1 MQILSLTNCPLDP
14 KLGSGKTVVTYTQG
28 LRSLGHTVDILE
40 PKDYET
46 GYKLPRAKK
55 FRQAWGAWGL
65 VRQKLRTEQYDLIEF
80 YGDEF
85 WLATWQ
91 LSKRQKRP
99 LLVAHTNGL
108 ELLDTERSHA
118 YKPLPSP
125 FNSWFARQTHVRFS
139 YMAFAHADAF
149 VSLCG
154 LDREYVLNL
163 GLYPVERTTVVEP
176 GLDHEYRAM
185 PFIPK
190 KEERVAF
197 MGTWTARKGVS
208 NLSAVMTKVLT
219 QNQNLYF
226 DIYGTG
232 GARDTVLACFP
243 AEIHHRI
250 IIYPPLSNQEI
261 AEGLA
266 RANIFFFPSQYEGF
280 GIALS
285 EAMACSC
292 AVVTTPTGFGADL
305 HHGQEALLCD
315 FNDVDAMEQALL
327 QLLQDE
333 ELRLKIAEGG
343 WERVRSLDWD
353 ANIKKLEA
361 TYCQW
366 IKEHQKSL

>member
-28 LRSLGHTVDILE
+28 LRSLGHSVDVLE
-40 PKDYET
+40 PRDYET
-46 GYKLPRAKK
+46 WYRLGRAKK

-65 VRQKLRTEQYDLIEF
+65 VRQKLRTQQYDLIEF

-91 LSKRQKRP
+91 LWKWQKRP

-118 YKPLPSP
+118 YKPLPNP
-125 FNSWFARQTHVRFS
+125 LYNWFARQTHARFS
-139 YMAFAHADAF
+139 HMAFAHADAF

-154 LDREYVLNL
+154 VDREYVLNL
-163 GLYPVERTTVVEP
+163 GLYRVERTAVVEP
-176 GLDHEYRAM
+176 GLDREYRSM

-197 MGTWTARKGVS
+197 TGTWTARKGVS
-208 NLSAVMTKVLT
+208 NLSAVMTRVLR

-226 DIYGTG
+226 DVYGTG
-232 GARDTVLACFP
+232 RAQDTVLAYFP

-250 IIYPPLSNQEI
+250 VVYPPLSNQEM

-266 RANIFFFPSQYEGF
+266 RAQVFFFPSQYEGF
-280 GIALS
+280 GIVLS

-315 FNDVDAMEQALL
+315 FNDVDAMAQAVL

-333 ELRLKIAEGG
+333 QLRLKIAQGG
-343 WERVRSLDWD
+343 WERSRSLNWEE
-353 ANIKKLEA
+353 NIKKLEA

-366 IKEHQKSL
+366 IEEHQKSL